1 MLIIQEGDI
10 IMWNR
15 MSLKMRAKQA
25 FRRNYWSAVAVALVM
40 SIITTIFYASGSNGA
55 RGRHSFYGG
64 GYFSE
69 SSLIYA
75 TVIATAGVLGAGMVV
90 FDVFVGNVLI
100 AGGCRFFVLNQT
112 EPVTAGTLAYGFKS
126 GNYGNIVLIMFL
138 RDLFTALWSL
148 LFIVP
153 GIIKHYEYLMVPY
166 IIAENPGMPREEAF
180 LISNKMMMGQK
191 WEAFVLD
198 LSFIG
203 WGILTVMTG
212 GIVGVFYAEPY
223 RQATFAEL
231 YSFNRAM
238 AYQNGY
244 IR

>member
-1 MLIIQEGDI
+1 
-10 IMWNR
+10 MWTR
-15 MSLKMRAKQA
+15 MDLKMRAKQA

-40 SIITTIFYASGSNGA
+40 AIITAIFYGSGSNGG
-55 RGRHSFYGG
+55 RGRHSYYGG
-64 GYFSE
+64 GFFSE
-69 SSLIYA
+69 YSLIYA
-75 TVIATAGVLGAGMVV
+75 IMVIVTGVVGLGMIAL
-90 FDVFVGNVLI
+90 DVFVGNVLMV
-100 AGGCRFFVLNQT
+100 GGCRFFVLNQT

-126 GNYGNIVLIMFL
+126 GNYGNIVLVMFL
-138 RDLFTALWSL
+138 KDLFTALWTL

-153 GIIKHYEYLMVPY
+153 GVIKHYEYLMVPY

-180 LISNKMMMGQK
+180 LISKKMMTGQK
-191 WEAFVLD
+191 WEAFVLE

-203 WGILTVMTG
+203 WGFLTVITC
-212 GIVGVFYAEPY
+212 GIVGIFYAEPY

-231 YSFNRAM
+231 YSYNRAV